1 MKIGNRVI
9 RKDSPEV
16 EGTVISLHGA
26 QARVYWSQH
35 FSQLLDL
42 AKLMPAPRIHKP
54 QNERTNHH
62 D

>member
-1 MKIGNRVI
+1 MRSGNRVT

-16 EGTVISLHGA
+16 EGTIISMYGGKA
-26 QARVYWSQH
+26 KVYWSQH

-54 QNERTNHH
+54 QTERTNAS
-62 D
+62 